1 MVHTLSTAPS
11 RDRPPEPRPPAMRP
25 IELARWGWRQL
36 TSMRTALVL
45 LFLLA
50 LAAVPGSL
58 VPQRSISAAR
68 AAQFAQQHPHLD
80 PWYQRFSLYAVYS
93 SPWFA
98 AIYLLLF
105 ISLVGCVVPRSR
117 QHLAASL
124 ARPPRAPRHLDR
136 LPAHVAV
143 PVPGTVPEVLDR
155 ARTALRGR
163 RFRVDVAGDHVAAE
177 KGYLRETGNLLFHL
191 ALLLL
196 LLSVALGHL
205 FGYKANVLLVEG
217 TSFSNTV
224 STYDTWTPGALAD
237 EAKLAPFT
245 VTLKHL
251 AVRFQRGG
259 QQSGAPRDFQG
270 ALRYTTDPA
279 ARPRSYDLR
288 VNHPLVVDGVKV
300 FLLGNGYAPVITVR
314 DSHGQVVLKG
324 PVPFLTQDGN
334 FTSNGVVKVPGAS
347 PQLGFQGFFLPT
359 AAFDPTRGP
368 VSVYPGLELPR
379 LVLTAWR
386 GDLGIDGGAAQSVY
400 TLDTSGMSQ
409 VLNST
414 GKPFAR
420 SLARG
425 QTMTLP
431 TGETVTFDGIRR
443 WASLA
448 VARDPGTTPAL
459 LSALLALAGLM
470 LSLFV
475 RRRRV
480 WVRVSDEGGR
490 TLLEVAGLAR
500 AEGDEGLPDEVREL
514 AGSIAGTDPPE
525 LDEDASRETD
535 DASDR
540 TGAPR
545 ER

>member
-25 IELARWGWRQL
+25 LELARWGWRQL

-58 VPQRSISAAR
+58 VPQRSIDAAR

-98 AIYLLLF
+98 ATYLLLF
-105 ISLVGCVVPRSR
+105 VSLVGCVLPRSR

-136 LPAHVAV
+136 LSAHVAV
-143 PVPGTVPEVLDR
+143 PAEGTVAEVLER
-155 ARTALRGR
+155 ARAAMRAR
-163 RFRVDVAGDHVAAE
+163 RFRVDVSDGSVAGE
-177 KGYLRETGNLLFHL
+177 KGFLRETGNLLFHV

-196 LLSVALGHL
+196 LVSVALGHL

-237 EAKLAPFT
+237 ETKLAPFT
-245 VTLKHL
+245 VTLRHL

-259 QQSGAPRDFQG
+259 QRSGAPRDFQG
-270 ALRYTTDPA
+270 ALRYTTQPG

-300 FLLGNGYAPVITVR
+300 FLLGNGYAPVFTVR
-314 DSHGQVVLKG
+314 DSAGRVVQKG
-324 PVPFLTQDGN
+324 PVPFLTRDGN
-334 FTSNGVVKVPGAS
+334 FTSDGVVKVPGAT

-359 AAFDPTRGP
+359 AAFDPQRGP
-368 VSVYPGLELPR
+368 VSVFPGLELPR
-379 LVLTAWR
+379 VVLTAWR

-409 VLNST
+409 VQTAT

-420 SLARG
+420 SLAPG
-425 QTMTLP
+425 ATMRLP
-431 TGETVTFDGIRR
+431 TGESIRFDGVRR
-443 WASLA
+443 WASLQ

-459 LSALLALAGLM
+459 LSAVLALVGLM

-480 WVRVSDEGGR
+480 WVRVTTEEGGR
-490 TLLEVAGLAR
+490 TLVEVAGLAR
-500 AEGDEGLPDEVREL
+500 AEGDEGLPDEVNEL
-514 AGSIAGTDPPE
+514 AAAVAGTDE
-525 LDEDASRETD
+525 
-535 DASDR
+535 ASDR